1 METRANH
8 LLIGAFAIGVTVL
21 AFVFVLWM
29 MKFHFAAKYAYYDI
43 VFPGGVSGLPT
54 GGDVRFSGVKVG
66 SVDSIRFS
74 PTQAGAVIVRVKLQ
88 RRPNFVIHEN
98 SEASLEYAGITGVT
112 YVLISGG
119 TNNSPVLPVVTDPD
133 AKLPQIVA
141 QPSAIQQLFT
151 GVPDLVAQGEAV
163 LKQINNLLSP
173 ENQAKLSEIIANVD
187 TVTNALAD
195 KKNGVGPTLT
205 SVHDL
210 SKELTALTSTD
221 GKQAIANVSDAAKQV
236 SDLAQLGDAMLAENR
251 EAINSFAVEGLGQVG
266 DLVSE
271 AREMVASI
279 DRIAQR
285 VESDPTRFIL
295 GGSHSK
301 EMEVHQ

>member
-8 LLIGAFAIGVTVL
+8 LLIGAFAIGVIVL
-21 AFVFVLWM
+21 AFVFALWM
-29 MKFHFAAKYAYYDI
+29 MKFHFAAKYAYYDV

-54 GGDVRFSGVKVG
+54 GGEVRYSGVKVG
-66 SVDSIRFS
+66 TVDSISFS
-74 PTQAGAVIVRVKLQ
+74 PTEPGAVIVRVKLQ
-88 RRPNFVIHEN
+88 RRPNFALHKN

-119 TNNSPVLPVVTDPD
+119 TNDSPVLPVVTDPEG
-133 AKLPQIVA
+133 KVPTIVA
-141 QPSAIQQLFT
+141 QPSAIEQLFT
-151 GVPDLVAQGEAV
+151 GVPDLVAQGEAA
-163 LKQINNLLSP
+163 LKRINTMLSP
-173 ENQAKLSEIIANVD
+173 ENEAKFNDIIANLD
-187 TVTNALAD
+187 TLSRALAD
-195 KKNGVGPTLT
+195 KENGVGPTLT

-221 GKQAIANVSDAAKQV
+221 GKEAIANVSDAAKQV

-251 EAINSFAVEGLGQVG
+251 EAINSFTVQGLGQVG
-266 DLVSE
+266 DFVSE
-271 AREMVASI
+271 ARELVSSI

-295 GGSHSK
+295 GGSHSQ